1 MGRGKNG
8 SDSKK
13 NTGGR
18 GGQPYQ
24 VGGNVGRGEKNVL
37 QCLSK
42 RKRCWI
48 GRGEEKVLQCL
59 SKKKRYPKG
68 CQQAQ

>member
-1 MGRGKNG
+1 MITDKLPWTGMGRGKHG

-13 NTGGR
+13 STGGR

-24 VGGNVGRGEKNVL
+24 VGGNVIRGEENVL
-37 QCLSK
+37 QY
-42 RKRCWI
+42 
-48 GRGEEKVLQCL
+48 L
-59 SKKKRYPKG
+59 SKKKLCRKR